1 MFINPL
7 TIGCTLGIVFSTT
20 EIARTIIKSN
30 RRAKEESRSHTIELN
45 RMLRKN
51 ERDRRKSIENNI
63 HNQIMKASGVENNI
77 GKYPLFKEKIESID
91 GTKKYVYDLP
101 LGISSLDIEEVK
113 HRIETS
119 ENISIKSIDVYP
131 NENEIVISYTQN

>member
-51 ERDRRKSIENNI
+51 ERDRIKSIENNI

-91 GTKKYVYDLP
+91 GTKKYLYDLP
-101 LGISSLDIEEVK
+101 L
-113 HRIETS
+113 
-119 ENISIKSIDVYP
+119 
-131 NENEIVISYTQN
+131 